1 MRRVEGA
8 DSGRD
13 GTAKSRVPSEI
24 CMDISYTPHRG
35 VCAGAC
41 TGERE
46 REEERKR
53 MRDRYQPRCKFY
65 RPDKSGLVDGAR
77 KDTLLCIY
85 IPGVIRYAA

>member
-1 MRRVEGA
+1 VQTADETGQRSHECRVKYA
-8 DSGRD
+8 WIFHTHRSGQ
-13 GTAKSRVPSEI
+13 RV
-24 CMDISYTPHRG
+24 CGRVYG
-35 VCAGAC
+35 GQ
-41 TGERE
+41 